1 MLKKRGYAIA
11 QCKWAIVEACD
22 KELTALVQN
31 PENYE
36 KLTRPVCAFITFE
49 SDDGYIEALSYSK
62 KMSWGFSGNKD
73 PVMDGFER
81 EQLLGGDP
89 LFKAATEPTNI
100 IWENRHI
107 RGFNFCTRATSALLV
122 VTLMLVVSFGF
133 VYLFKKTSINASAQF
148 PKVNCK
154 ELIETIGNN
163 DTLKDLAGMEYEEYV
178 DPENKGM
185 VLNGPM
191 QCFCQQ

>member
-11 QCKWAIVEACD
+11 QCQWEKVEACD
-22 KELTALVQN
+22 KELTDLVQN
-31 PENYE
+31 PENYD

-49 SDDGYIEALSYSK
+49 SDDGYIEAINYTK
-62 KMSWGFSGNKD
+62 KMKWGFSGDKD

-81 EQLLGGDP
+81 EQLLGADP
-89 LFKAATEPTNI
+89 LFRAAAEPTNI

-107 RGFNFCTRATSALLV
+107 RGINFCTRATTALLI

-163 DTLKDLAGMEYEEYV
+163 DTLRDLAGMEYAEYI
-178 DPENKGM
+178 DPEN
-185 VLNGPM
+185 
-191 QCFCQQ
+191 